1 MDLRM
6 LLWASVLG
14 GLGVGLGAFGAHALR
29 RRLDERNLALF
40 ETASATRCT
49 YHALAL
55 FGIGAA
61 VARLPGSELPMLAG
75 WCFVAGTLLFS
86 GSLYALA
93 IGGRRA
99 VAAITPI
106 GGLLLV
112 IGPLC
117 GLVRE
122 FRTGLRLAWRS

>member
-14 GLGVGLGAFGAHALR
+14 GLGVGLGAFGARALR

-40 ETASATRCT
+40 ETGVRYQM

-61 VARLPGSELPMLAG
+61 VACLPGSELPMLAG

-99 VAAITPI
+99 VAAVTPI
-106 GGLLLV
+106 GGLVLV

>member
-14 GLGVGLGAFGAHALR
+14 GLGVGLGAFAAHALR

-40 ETASATRCT
+40 ETGVRYQM

-61 VARLPGSELPMLAG
+61 VARLPGSGLPMLAG
-75 WCFVAGTLLFS
+75 WCFVSGTLLFS

>member
-14 GLGVGLGAFGAHALR
+14 GLGVGLGAFGGHALR
-29 RRLDERNLALF
+29 RKLDEPSLALF
-40 ETASATRCT
+40 ETGVRYQM

-55 FGIGAA
+55 FGIGAVA
-61 VARLPGSELPMLAG
+61 ARLPGSGLPMLAG

-86 GSLYALA
+86 GSLYVLA

-99 VAAITPI
+99 VGAITPI

-112 IGPLC
+112 IGWM
-117 GLVRE
+117 LVMIAAVRAL
-122 FRTGLRLAWRS
+122 TIVV